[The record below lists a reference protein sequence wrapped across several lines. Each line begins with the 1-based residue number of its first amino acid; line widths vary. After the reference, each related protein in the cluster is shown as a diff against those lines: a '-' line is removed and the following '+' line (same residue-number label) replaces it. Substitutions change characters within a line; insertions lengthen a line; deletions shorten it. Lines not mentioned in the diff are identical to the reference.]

1 MRGLRQTESEG
12 EEMRKVLI
20 YVVWMVVWSALL
32 AGLILVVPG
41 WDMPDSILFG
51 GLGGLAAVVL
61 EEISR

>member
-1 MRGLRQTESEG
+1 
-12 EEMRKVLI
+12 MRKVLI